1 MALVGSDKCSSNE
14 KMKFGEL
21 NETDAIA
28 IPESTIGLSTLDDED
43 QLTRQYGLMG
53 LTGVAVTV
61 NNAWVVLG
69 SSISVSLLNGGPPG
83 VIYGLIVAVF
93 YYMFIGLSLAEL
105 ASAFPTS
112 GGVYH
117 WANIAAGPRWGRIT
131 GFFAGWINFYGWMF
145 GLASLVQVAAN
156 AAVQLYATYTPDY
169 SSQAWHVYIAYLIVL
184 WTSTLAVVFTNRLI
198 PWTQKCGLI
207 LVIVG
212 GLVTIVVVAAM
223 PSRHASSQFVWNSF
237 NENNLTGWDGG
248 VAFMLGVLNG
258 AFAIGTPDS
267 ITHMAE
273 ECKHPERDLP
283 KAIALQIG
291 LGGLYGLAFAIALG
305 YAISDISVLQNG
317 VNAFPLAGIYRQ
329 ATGSPGA
336 TFGLL
341 FIIFLS
347 SLCCVIGTVLTNS
360 RTYWALARDNAV
372 PFSRIFCRVN
382 KTLSCPVEA
391 TLLVAVVASGIGA
404 IPIGSPVGFSNLTG
418 SFIIISTV
426 SYAIPF
432 IGNMMSGRR
441 RFSRGPFHL
450 GKAGTI
456 VNGLAVSFIIIF
468 DIFFCFPLALPFDS
482 TTMNYNCV
490 ILGGVIF
497 IAGLWWLG
505 HARKH
510 YSGPVFKDTVIHDEI
525 DSTNTDND
533 GQT

>member
-1 MALVGSDKCSSNE
+1 MDDHTAEKDILDESMKQSDANNDTVVI
-14 KMKFGEL
+14 GESPL
-21 NETDAIA
+21 EF
-28 IPESTIGLSTLDDED
+28 SGLGDKEE
-43 QLTRQYGLMG
+43 LTRQYGLIG

-69 SSISVSLLNGGPPG
+69 SSISVSILNGGPPG

-93 YYMFIGLSLAEL
+93 YYSFIGLSLAEL

-117 WANIAAGPRWGRIT
+117 WANVAAGPKWGRIT

-156 AAVQLYATYTPDY
+156 AGVQLYATYTPGY
-169 SSQAWHVYIAYLIVL
+169 SSEAWHVYIAYLIVL
-184 WTSTLAVVFTNRLI
+184 WMSSLAVIFANKLI
-198 PWTQKCGLI
+198 PWTQKCGLV

-212 GLVTIVVVAAM
+212 GLVSIIVVASM
-223 PSRHASSQFVWNSF
+223 PSKHASNHFVWGSF
-237 NENNLTGWDGG
+237 NDNNLTGWDGG

-273 ECKHPERDLP
+273 ECTNPKRDLP
-283 KAIALQIG
+283 KAIFLQIG
-291 LGGLYGLAFAIALG
+291 LGGLYGLAFAVVLG

-347 SLCCVIGTVLTNS
+347 SSCCVIGTVLTNS
-360 RTYWALARDNAV
+360 RAYWALARDNAV
-372 PFSRIFCRVN
+372 PLSKMFSRVN
-382 KTLSCPVEA
+382 KTLSCPVES
-391 TLLVAVVASGIGA
+391 TLFVAVVASGIGA

-432 IGNMMSGRR
+432 ACNMSTGRR
-441 RFSRGPFHL
+441 HFAPGPFHL
-450 GKAGTI
+450 KNLGWVI
-456 VNGLAVSFIIIF
+456 NGLAVLFIVLF
-468 DIFFCFPLALPFDS
+468 DIFFCFPLALPFDA

-490 ILGGVIF
+490 ILVGVVF
-497 IAGLWWLG
+497 ITSVWWML
-505 HARKH
+505 HASRH
-510 YSGPVFKDTVIHDEI
+510 YPGPMFKDTFIHDEREQANGEGR
-525 DSTNTDND
+525 D
-533 GQT
+533 Q